1 MPLRP
6 AKVAD
11 RDVDALRELAAAKIN
26 LFLHI
31 EGRRTDGMHELDSL
45 VVFGDIGDMLMVVPA
60 DHLALSVDGP
70 FAESV
75 PADAGNL
82 VQQAAEALRG
92 LTGVRLGARITLTKN
107 LPVAAGIGGGSADA
121 AAALRALCRLWK
133 QTPEPDALRRLALS
147 LGADV
152 PVCLSG
158 LPQSV
163 GGIGEQTRFCENLP
177 KVSLVLVNP
186 GVPVATADVF
196 RRYDEEAT
204 RRPLGRQ
211 RSEPITWAPPHEFD
225 GFLAALGHRR
235 NDLQACASAAA
246 PDIAAVLA
254 ELGAIA
260 DCCLARM
267 SGSGATC
274 WGLFRSQ
281 EQAQAAAATLA
292 RKRPNW
298 WVRATALRHVSG

>member
-1 MPLRP
+1 
-6 AKVAD
+6 V
-11 RDVDALRELAAAKIN
+11 KIN

-31 EGRRTDGMHELDSL
+31 EGRRADGMHELDSL
-45 VVFGDIGDMLMVVPA
+45 VVFGDIGDTLVVVPA
-60 DHLALSVDGP
+60 DHIALSVDGP
-70 FAESV
+70 FAASV

-92 LTGVRLGARITLTKN
+92 LTATRLGARITVTKN

-121 AAALRALCRLWK
+121 AAALRVLCRLWK
-133 QTPEPDALRRLALS
+133 QTPEPGALQQLALS

-163 GGIGEQTRFCENLP
+163 GGIGEQTRICKNLP
-177 KVSLVLVNP
+177 NVSLVLVNP

-196 RRYDEEAT
+196 RRYDEET
-204 RRPLGRQ
+204 KRRPTGRR
-211 RSEPITWAPPHEFD
+211 RSEPITWASPHDFD

-235 NDLQACASAAA
+235 NDLQACACAAA
-246 PDIAAVLA
+246 PEIAAVLA
-254 ELGAIA
+254 ELGAID
-260 DCCLARM
+260 DCRLARM

-281 EQAQAAAATLA
+281 EQAQAAAATVT